1 MVSANGRIPAG
12 TVTINP
18 TEKIILDK
26 KVPLEKC
33 PDKNAEVAYTES
45 YEKVRVIRQIT
56 ESKASRNILAA
67 SNVSGYNFLN
77 RSQVQYVSTAN
88 LVRNESN
95 AELKSYD
102 E

>member
-1 MVSANGRIPAG
+1 MSLLIFMVSVNGRIPAG

-26 KVPLEKC
+26 KTPLEKC
-33 PDKNAEVAYTES
+33 PDKNAEVTFTES
-45 YEKVRVIRQIT
+45 FEKVRVIRQIT
-56 ESKASRNILAA
+56 ETKPSRNNLAA

-88 LVRNESN
+88 LVRN
-95 AELKSYD
+95 
-102 E
+102 